1 MAYSQSQSH
10 TATSWAR
17 VNHDLQFRSVVAKVE
32 ALAEETRRTQSQEA
46 ESRQAISYLQARLH
60 ALAAAV
66 GELPAVFQGSVR
78 EVVAEQERLRADLV
92 LCRQQMREH
101 RTEVTSILEEA
112 RRASHAA
119 AEAEHAALRERLGA
133 VESMLEAA
141 VAQQQKLHAEA
152 VEWDQQR
159 RRLEHEEARTAEVR
173 QRVHAVAPRL
183 DGVEGLLHE
192 HAQQLQVL
200 AGGVKAMEHEWTR
213 RRKQAD
219 ADTAAVARV
228 SAAVEQD
235 RAELREQVAAA
246 SKRVDEHTQRTS
258 AVEGIVGQL
267 QALIQ
272 QAGAGVS
279 TVDHEVRRLR
289 EQCTDQMEQL
299 QVAVARAEES
309 VDAGAQAQVAQEL
322 ARARDARAV
331 QQKLD
336 AFTHALRVLSE
347 RLDVPLPMLGS

>member
-1 MAYSQSQSH
+1 MFARSGSIRSILPLIARSVLLARTANMVYAQSQSH
-10 TATSWAR
+10 TAASWAR

-32 ALAEETRRTQSQEA
+32 SLAEETRRTQTQEA
-46 ESRQAISYLQARLH
+46 ESRQAIGYLQARLH

-119 AEAEHAALRERLGA
+119 VEAEHAAVRERLGA
-133 VESMLEAA
+133 VESLLEAA
-141 VAQQQKLHAEA
+141 VTQQQKLHAEA
-152 VEWDQQR
+152 IEWDQQR

-183 DGVEGLLHE
+183 EGVEDLLHE
-192 HAQQLQVL
+192 HAQQLQQL
-200 AGGVKAMEHEWTR
+200 QRARES
-213 RRKQAD
+213 AD
-219 ADTAAVARV
+219 A
-228 SAAVEQD
+228 S
-235 RAELREQVAAA
+235 
-246 SKRVDEHTQRTS
+246 
-258 AVEGIVGQL
+258 
-267 QALIQ
+267 
-272 QAGAGVS
+272 
-279 TVDHEVRRLR
+279 
-289 EQCTDQMEQL
+289 
-299 QVAVARAEES
+299 
-309 VDAGAQAQVAQEL
+309 AQAQAAHDL

-336 AFTHALRVLSE
+336 GFTHALRVLSE